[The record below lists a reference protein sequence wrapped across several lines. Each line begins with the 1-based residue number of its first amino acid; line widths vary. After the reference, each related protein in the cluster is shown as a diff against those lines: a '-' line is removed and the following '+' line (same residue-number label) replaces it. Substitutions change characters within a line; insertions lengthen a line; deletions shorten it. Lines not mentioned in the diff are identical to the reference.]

1 MSASLS
7 KTDVIFEINYNS
19 NFTPYRGPKVN
30 VKTMTVDDEELR
42 VMKNHATG
50 LTYTL
55 DELTYQVWLLID
67 GKRTVL
73 EIQDT
78 ASKKWSNVTPKM
90 VSNSL
95 VALAGEELL
104 ESQSEPKPTKRINI
118 VSAFRIEISLIKES
132 KEFITHIHKKI
143 RPLLHAPLLWA
154 SIAFV
159 ILATFLF
166 AGTFASIFAEK
177 SSFEILGSSVV
188 GFFFYFFIVMAP
200 VIALH
205 EWSHGLALV
214 HYGGSPGEIGTGL
227 LYLGPFFYIDA
238 RDSWTLQRR
247 QRILVYMA
255 GNLSTLLVGSAL
267 VLITFLLPLN
277 PSAFHFI
284 SMTAF
289 FCFYMTLWN
298 LVPTFD
304 SDGYYALADILNIP
318 NLRQDSVDYLKHL
331 LNRALRR
338 HEKKDQRSLKIKK
351 KMALLAYAVIASV
364 FFVYLVYQT
373 SLITLYMASDVVFHT
388 LDLSAMITL
397 VQPFSATSV
406 TVALLT
412 IIYFAMSLAGY
423 GVIFV
428 STVNKA
434 RIRNLQL
441 ETVHDRDLST
451 FHCLPSEIPGTLAES
466 CIAKLRKTAK
476 GFTKKFEARRQGP
489 LCILELRIGGTK
501 WAMVQARSHIGE
513 MEQAFRSCYQ
523 NFLKEHEHG
532 ILASIGIYNPKK
544 AKLTDFLRKLAS
556 EASDAGMPEARTLV
570 DQIIKQECR
579 TTLYLLHSASGN
591 VCTVELP
598 PDLLKKYQKTL
609 LPALFTRDLAVTDLY
624 DEVEDFK
631 KQVIYDFDSLALLSA
646 ETRRS
651 VRESLMHPEKY
662 QVSSFFEPIGGSLL
676 FVGRTEEIE
685 GHIGDF
691 GPLFVCQAWYG
702 YMDRSLS
709 ETNLTL
715 FSLGKL
721 ASPRTGQLATMKD
734 GELTLLMSN
743 LQFLLD
749 NGPLVDEFIAK
760 SERNFQSAVKSME
773 SLEKHLKPTS
783 AYRVGLI
790 DSILAIN
797 KENMKN
803 LPEKLKRLKRLHEGS
818 FQRLRKIHGKIAE
831 EQGNR
836 KVAFS
841 RKRRR
846 LLTLYPLI
854 AATSIILALVGLLW
868 MPLNYVGVSL
878 LAGAGFLQIGYW
890 TTVFWVF
897 RSFRTVGQYPS
908 LEFVRI
914 HLYVLALTEALHKF
928 VANSDVLNPTEAR
941 MHDSDDRL
949 SVVS

>member
-1 MSASLS
+1 MSAALS
-7 KTDVIFEINYNS
+7 KTDVVFEIHYNP
-19 NFTPYRGPKVN
+19 NFIPYQGPKVN
-30 VKTMTVDDEELR
+30 VKTMTVDNEELR

-55 DELTYQVWLLID
+55 DELTYQVWLSID
-67 GKRTVL
+67 GKHTVL
-73 EIQDT
+73 EIQDGL
-78 ASKKWSNVTPKM
+78 SKKWSNVTPKM

-95 VALAGEELL
+95 IALAGEGLL
-104 ESQSEPKPTKRINI
+104 ESQSEPKTTKRIN
-118 VSAFRIEISLIKES
+118 VASAFRIEVTLIKES
-132 KEFITHIHKKI
+132 KEFIAGIHKKI
-143 RPLLHAPLLWA
+143 RSILYAPLLWA
-154 SIAFV
+154 SILFV
-159 ILATFLF
+159 ILTCFLF
-166 AGTFASIFAEK
+166 AGTFASIFADK
-177 SSFEILGSSVV
+177 NNFEILGSSVV

-247 QRILVYMA
+247 QRIIVYMA
-255 GNLSTLLVGSAL
+255 GNLSTLMVGSAL
-267 VLITFLLPLN
+267 VLTTFLLPLS
-277 PSAFHFI
+277 PSVFHVV

-304 SDGYYALADILNIP
+304 SDGYYALADLLNIP
-318 NLRQDSVDYLKHL
+318 NLRHDSVDYVKHL

-338 HEKKDQRSLKIKK
+338 QEKKDQKSLGTKK
-351 KMALLAYAVIASV
+351 KIALLSYAVVASG

-388 LDLSAMITL
+388 LDLSSMIMLTR
-397 VQPFSATSV
+397 PFSATSV
-406 TVALLT
+406 TVGLLT
-412 IIYFAMSLAGY
+412 IVYFAMSLVGY

-451 FHCLPSEIPGTLAES
+451 FHCLPSEIPRSLTES
-466 CIAKLRKTAK
+466 CMAKMRKTAK
-476 GFTKKFEARRQGP
+476 GFTRKFDVKRQGP

-501 WAMVQARSHIGE
+501 WAIIQAKSQIRE

-523 NFLKEHEHG
+523 NFLKKHEQE
-532 ILASIGIYNPKK
+532 ILATVGIYNQKK
-544 AKLTDFLRKLAS
+544 AKLTDFLRKLAG
-556 EASDAGMPEARTLV
+556 EASAAGMPEAKTLV

-579 TTLYLLHSASGN
+579 TTLYLLHSASGT
-591 VCTVELP
+591 VCTIELP

-631 KQVIYDFDSLALLSA
+631 KQVIYGFDSLASLSV
-646 ETRRS
+646 ETRKS
-651 VRESLMHPEKY
+651 VRESMMHPEKY
-662 QVSSFFEPIGGSLL
+662 QVSSFFEPISGSLL

-691 GPLFVCQAWYG
+691 GPLFVCQPWYG
-702 YMDRSLS
+702 YMDKILS

-715 FSLGKL
+715 FSLGRL
-721 ASPRTGQLATMKD
+721 ALPRKKMLAAMKD
-734 GELTLLMSN
+734 GEMTLLNKN
-743 LQFLLD
+743 LSILLE
-749 NGPLVDEFIAK
+749 NEPLVNEFVEK
-760 SERNFQSAVKSME
+760 SEQHFQAAVKNME
-773 SLEKHLKPTS
+773 DLELHLRPIS
-783 AYRVGLI
+783 AYKVGLI
-790 DSILAIN
+790 NSILAIN
-797 KENMKN
+797 KENMRN
-803 LPEKLKRLKRLHEGS
+803 LPEKFKRLRRLHEGS
-818 FQRLRKIHGKIAE
+818 LRRLRKIREQIENEQANRNIAFL
-831 EQGNR
+831 
-836 KVAFS
+836 K
-841 RKRRR
+841 KRRR

-854 AATSIILALVGLLW
+854 AALSVILALVGLFS
-868 MPLNYVGVSL
+868 MPLNYVAVSL

-890 TTVFWVF
+890 SIVFLIC
-897 RSFRTVGQYPS
+897 RSFRTVGRYPS
-908 LEFVRI
+908 LEFIRI
-914 HLYVLALTEALHKF
+914 HLHVLALTEAIHKF
-928 VANSDVLNPTEAR
+928 IANSDVLNPTQAKTA
-941 MHDSDDRL
+941 
-949 SVVS
+949 